1 MAAPGNIEFLTTSA
15 RAAST
20 LVSGQDALTDYQF
33 GARRVHH
40 LFCSTCGV
48 RAFGRGTN
56 GKGERV
62 VMINARCVDDVDLGA
77 LRTRQFDGKSLLPLL
92 NGELAESATHAATVS
107 REVAA
112 ALEKLAI
119 DHLVMTWIHFHDVVF
134 CYDAKV
140 SKPMAIAHAEYW
152 ERRLTAAQRR
162 FVRAL
167 EAIARFVQEQP
178 SPMRPIS

>member
-1 MAAPGNIEFLTTSA
+1 MTSQPKRHAGGCHCGKVRFTVDVDLDAELMTCNCSICGRTGSIMTFVPDAAF
-15 RAAST
+15 T

-77 LRTRQFDGKSLLPLL
+77 LRTRQFDGKSL
-92 NGELAESATHAATVS
+92 
-107 REVAA
+107 
-112 ALEKLAI
+112 
-119 DHLVMTWIHFHDVVF
+119 
-134 CYDAKV
+134 
-140 SKPMAIAHAEYW
+140 
-152 ERRLTAAQRR
+152 
-162 FVRAL
+162 
-167 EAIARFVQEQP
+167 
-178 SPMRPIS
+178 